1 LLLFISSSNFIQAWI
16 TIELNLLFFVFFI
29 KNAFMN
35 NIENIFK
42 YFIVQSLRSLLILF
56 LILFNFNTSIIL
68 MLCIFKLGIFPL
80 HYWAISLIKK
90 LRNYLFFI
98 FLRIQKFQII
108 IFIVIFIK
116 NAIYSLIFIIL
127 ITFIYILILKEV
139 SFKIF
144 IFYSSINFTFL
155 FFINFLLFKIWNI
168 LFLIFIFCYF
178 IFFNTK
184 WIYFFYK
191 FL

>member
-1 LLLFISSSNFIQAWI
+1 
-16 TIELNLLFFVFFI
+16 
-29 KNAFMN
+29 MN

-144 IFYSSINFTFL
+144 IFYSSINFTFYFLLISYFLRFEIFYFWFLYFVIL
-155 FFINFLLFKIWNI
+155 FF
-168 LFLIFIFCYF
+168 LIQ
-178 IFFNTK
+178 NEST
-184 WIYFFYK
+184 FFYK